1 METTLNPASKR
12 AAHAVPGGLVRP
24 NGAAKRRA
32 VPLGGNGVASQ
43 ARERGGPH
51 PGNDGGARSSKGG
64 GAPRM
69 RAEERRRHLI
79 GVAVRLFAARGFS
92 GTTTKAIADGGGVS
106 EAIIFRHFKSKEDL
120 YGAILREKARQYGY
134 REMLGALRKFARR
147 GEDERLV
154 FHLVLHTL
162 ESFEKD
168 PDFHR
173 LMLHA
178 ALERPD
184 LVKVGRRI
192 LGMQM
197 FKLLCGYVT
206 QRQKA
211 GAFRKGPPELLAF
224 GILALPMHFGMVTQ
238 VIGVKRMHRPMHEL
252 AAIFTEIILDG
263 MQVPRGSGG
272 VGNGATAARK
282 GDGGASGKQT
292 SAAMRTHRER
302 GAR

>member
-1 METTLNPASKR
+1 METTFHPASKQT
-12 AAHAVPGGLVRP
+12 AQAVPGGFVRP

-32 VPLGGNGVASQ
+32 APPGTDGVAAHLRNGAPLHSGNGAS
-43 ARERGGPH
+43 
-51 PGNDGGARSSKGG
+51 ARSGKS
-64 GAPRM
+64 AAVPRM
-69 RAEERRRHLI
+69 RAAERRRHLI

-92 GTTTKAIADGGGVS
+92 GTTTKAIAEGGGVS

-134 REMLGALRKFARR
+134 REMLGTLRRFARR

-272 VGNGATAARK
+272 ARNGATVPRK
-282 GDGGASGKQT
+282 GDGAATGKQT